1 MKQNLDYILN
11 KYISR
16 KLIVFAVGSWG
27 LFSGTL
33 TSADWVIVA
42 TAYIGSQMVVDVT
55 DRLIKSRYSN
65 NSN

>member
-1 MKQNLDYILN
+1 MRRNLDYILN

-16 KLIVFAVGSWG
+16 KLIVFTVGSWG

-42 TAYIGSQMVVDVT
+42 TTYIGSQMVVDVT
-55 DRLIKSRYSN
+55 ERLIKSRYSN
-65 NSN
+65 TSN